1 MKKNLIYIGAGIAVL
16 ALVVIVFFGLRKPK
30 TIIIDESARNSSEN
44 NTVTTN
50 TEAKT
55 LTQTAEKKPQTTTPT
70 APKPAVKLPAISK
83 AAPQSYIE
91 AAEKYKKSGYYL
103 QFFPC
108 QATPGSLI
116 VKQGSKVMLDNR
128 DSKAHS
134 IGIKSDKYLIASYNY
149 AIATLNHIGT
159 NNVTCD
165 GGGSAVITVVP

>member
-1 MKKNLIYIGAGIAVL
+1 MKKNLIYVGVGTLVL
-16 ALVVIVFFGLRKPK
+16 ILVVIVFFGLRKPK
-30 TIIIDESARNSSEN
+30 TLTVDEIARNN
-44 NTVTTN
+44 NFNDTVATN
-50 TEAKT
+50 TGAKPEVAT
-55 LTQTAEKKPQTTTPT
+55 PEKKPQTASQP
-70 APKPAVKLPAISK
+70 APKPVVKLPAISK

-91 AAEKYKKSGYYL
+91 AADKYKKSGYYI

-134 IGIKSDKYLIASYNY
+134 IGIKTDKYLIASYNY